1 MQIHLLIFCLYCGLI
16 FSQEYITGSIQYKEN
31 DKIYPLEGANIFWQ
45 DTSLGTSTNLE
56 GFFELEKQPD
66 RTLMVISHLG
76 FKTDTVNI
84 KSAKKIDHF
93 LTKDLEEKLDGVIL
107 SQRSKSIQK
116 SFIETQN
123 IIKVSSEELL
133 KAACCNLSESFETNP
148 SIDVNFS
155 DALSGTRQIKMLG
168 LSSPY
173 ILISE
178 ENMPMVRGASQAYGL
193 TFTPGTWVEVFKL
206 AKELEV

>member
-84 KSAKKIDHF
+84 KSAKK
-93 LTKDLEEKLDGVIL
+93 
-107 SQRSKSIQK
+107 
-116 SFIETQN
+116 
-123 IIKVSSEELL
+123 
-133 KAACCNLSESFETNP
+133 
-148 SIDVNFS
+148 
-155 DALSGTRQIKMLG
+155 
-168 LSSPY
+168 
-173 ILISE
+173 LI
-178 ENMPMVRGASQAYGL
+178 
-193 TFTPGTWVEVFKL
+193 TF
-206 AKELEV
+206 